1 MSFCASSVF
10 FFFFGLG
17 ESMLN
22 LNGDVFFLLL
32 CSELRILEVLDQR
45 VCLDFVEFLSNWRSG
60 FFYSAIELK
69 I

>member
-1 MSFCASSVF
+1 MVIF
-10 FFFFGLG
+10 L
-17 ESMLN
+17 L
-22 LNGDVFFLLL
+22 LLLLL

>member
-1 MSFCASSVF
+1 MSFCATSV
-10 FFFFGLG
+10 FFFGLG

-60 FFYSAIELK
+60 LFLFCYRA
-69 I
+69 